1 MHRRGHGSIA
11 KIRASVHTSA
21 DAPTNLSSAPPTS
34 CVHCASA
41 QMRRTAHSG
50 HLHTP
55 PPEPGDLHVDL
66 KEMKHVSLF
75 GGYRYAAFFIDEHS
89 RFVMVEFLKN
99 KTEVIDATK
108 RAIAKFDALVGVAIG
123 EDGKPIPRPK
133 VRRLHRDHE
142 GQLESSLFESFRAEA
157 SLHSTTSP
165 PHDHNLN
172 PIAESTI
179 RTIDVLATTLA
190 RQCGA
195 PIGFWPEAIR
205 YAVDFHNSSST
216 SVGSS
221 TADASI
227 SPYQRFTLKLPK
239 IMDLCTF
246 GCCSVVLK
254 PPQHIIKGGL
264 SPRGWVGTFLGRC
277 TDSPRCWEVWVPEIG
292 RKVRSSSVICD
303 EERFPWLGKNAYCPL
318 TPPERSS
325 PPPSLGGEHSPEPP
339 TNPSASSYT
348 SINDTPKR
356 KLNFLNLFSGP
367 YVRTHGLSDRLKY
380 FGWSSVINL
389 DNSSTSGGG
398 WADDLMNDARFAYL
412 MRQAH
417 NGEFQ
422 SMMIAFPC
430 TTFSIARFF
439 DALNDDGDRGPEPV
453 RNKEYPDGLPEDQ
466 ITASQ
471 VKELRASNRLLDR
484 TIDLAIAAHLSPS
497 KATIIFENPA
507 DRTVEGTPQYM
518 KDIAHGSFFA
528 TSQVKRFKEAVSNTS
543 EATFAYCRFDGDAQ
557 KYTTLL
563 YTNDAA
569 HVLDPLSG
577 PEYQCNHP
585 PRSHRTKVAGGRTAN
600 D

>member
-1 MHRRGHGSIA
+1 M
-11 KIRASVHTSA
+11 
-21 DAPTNLSSAPPTS
+21 

-142 GQLESSLFESFRAEA
+142 GQLESSLLESFRAEA

-165 PHDHNLN
+165 SHDHNLN

-205 YAVDFHNSSST
+205 YAVDFHNSYST

-227 SPYQRFTLKLPK
+227 SPHQRFTLKLPK

-254 PPQHIIKGGL
+254 PPHSVEHL
-264 SPRGWVGTFLGRC
+264 PVC
-277 TDSPRCWEVWVPEIG
+277 EI
-292 RKVRSSSVICD
+292 
-303 EERFPWLGKNAYCPL
+303 
-318 TPPERSS
+318 
-325 PPPSLGGEHSPEPP
+325 
-339 TNPSASSYT
+339 
-348 SINDTPKR
+348 
-356 KLNFLNLFSGP
+356 
-367 YVRTHGLSDRLKY
+367 
-380 FGWSSVINL
+380 
-389 DNSSTSGGG
+389 
-398 WADDLMNDARFAYL
+398 
-412 MRQAH
+412 
-417 NGEFQ
+417 
-422 SMMIAFPC
+422 
-430 TTFSIARFF
+430 
-439 DALNDDGDRGPEPV
+439 
-453 RNKEYPDGLPEDQ
+453 
-466 ITASQ
+466 
-471 VKELRASNRLLDR
+471 
-484 TIDLAIAAHLSPS
+484 
-497 KATIIFENPA
+497 
-507 DRTVEGTPQYM
+507 
-518 KDIAHGSFFA
+518 
-528 TSQVKRFKEAVSNTS
+528 
-543 EATFAYCRFDGDAQ
+543 
-557 KYTTLL
+557 
-563 YTNDAA
+563 
-569 HVLDPLSG
+569 
-577 PEYQCNHP
+577 
-585 PRSHRTKVAGGRTAN
+585 
-600 D
+600 